1 MKQYIVSLSR
11 AYLVSITAEDRASA
25 SELAE
30 FYVDTGKDGSSK
42 AEQEK
47 HNFAISDIELV
58 INDAME
64 VVEEAN

>member
-11 AYLVSITAEDRASA
+11 AYLVSITAEDRTSA
-25 SELAE
+25 AQLAE

-47 HNFAISDIELV
+47 HNFSISDIELA
-58 INDAME
+58 INEATE